1 MDSRRCRVFACALAA
16 LASIGC
22 RNADPPKAV
31 MTGTLAEASAGDP
44 CHPGEGAPVL
54 FDGSYVR
61 GPAQPAAD
69 ERPFASDGRSSAA
82 MCVQAENAPG
92 GVIEVNGAVV
102 LGPQDFRERTFVRTV
117 SVPLAAENT
126 LSVELRGPPCVDP
139 GPPACASARVRFFG
153 GAPLTAR
160 ASLSPD
166 ACCHDP
172 ACDREAFAAR
182 GGICP
187 GDPRIRGALPHA
199 APAAGASP

>member
-1 MDSRRCRVFACALAA
+1 MDIRRCAIGASVFF
-16 LASIGC
+16 SIGC
-22 RNADPPKAV
+22 RDAPPPPSV
-31 MTGTLAEASAGDP
+31 SATAHAAANDP

-69 ERPFASDGRSSAA
+69 ERPFASGGRSSAA

-153 GAPLTAR
+153 GAPLTVR